1 MNTFNQTININE
13 IKKYVAMMKKHSFN
27 TIVKM
32 NQYITDQNLWHMF
45 QDISRMNEFES
56 GYKAMGISSEAYREI
71 MRSYK
76 IDDQRHARLVKQE
89 RMLY

>member
-1 MNTFNQTININE
+1 MSRFNQNVNMSE

-32 NQYITDQNLWHMF
+32 NKYITEHNLWYMF

-56 GYKAMGISSEAYREI
+56 GYKAMGISSEAYKEI
-71 MRSYK
+71 MSSYK
-76 IDDQRHARLVKQE
+76 IEDQRYARLVKQE
-89 RMLY
+89 RMLF